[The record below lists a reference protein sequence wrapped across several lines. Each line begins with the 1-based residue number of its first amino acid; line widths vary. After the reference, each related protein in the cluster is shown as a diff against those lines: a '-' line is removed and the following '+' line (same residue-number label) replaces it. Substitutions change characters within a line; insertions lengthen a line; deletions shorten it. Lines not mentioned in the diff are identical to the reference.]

1 MVHVSVLLVDAAAF
15 LRRAALRVTS
25 CKAES
30 QDFNDVRSRSIRIA
44 GIVRAMRG
52 SFLRGSMLAFGVM
65 RATTNQRA

>member
-1 MVHVSVLLVDAAAF
+1 MFHVSVLLVDAAAL
-15 LRRAALRVTS
+15 LRRAALRVTI

-52 SFLRGSMLAFGVM
+52 SFLRGSMLAFAVM
-65 RATTNQRA
+65 CAMTNQRA